1 MQVSVVGQVFGE
13 EGCGVVHQFHMVE
26 KLGKARITIIIK
38 QIAENFNAIVD
49 DDMHILESVETVGFL
64 EEIGRVAKEIGRVV
78 AHLDIAD
85 EPLHVAHAFGERGH
99 IVMLDMDAGF
109 LALHGVLL
117 LSHNGLRQQE
127 EKRCYEQQP
136 GFHHFN

>member
-1 MQVSVVGQVFGE
+1 MQVAVVGKVFGE
-13 EGCGVVHQFHMVE
+13 QSRGIVHQFHIVE
-26 KLGKARITIIIK
+26 KLGKARIAVIVK
-38 QIAENFNAIVD
+38 QIAEDFNAIVD
-49 DDMHILESVETVGFL
+49 DDMHILESVEAVGLL

-78 AHLDIAD
+78 THLDIAD

-127 EKRCYEQQP
+127 EKRCYEQQL